1 VVACELHEVLAL
13 THISFRGQVH
23 QDAADKA
30 SNQHLHG
37 TCRRNSFGLEESNAQ
52 HANQN
57 YLDHENENCR
67 LKCSLPVVGDQS
79 HCDCRLPVQCFE
91 AHGVSI
97 AANFEVLKVIVDE
110 FALIDNFVPV
120 GLLGNSQFAV
130 LEVIFVNKAIGVW
143 VDL

>member
-1 VVACELHEVLAL
+1 VLAL

-67 LKCSLPVVGDQS
+67 LKWSLPVVGDES